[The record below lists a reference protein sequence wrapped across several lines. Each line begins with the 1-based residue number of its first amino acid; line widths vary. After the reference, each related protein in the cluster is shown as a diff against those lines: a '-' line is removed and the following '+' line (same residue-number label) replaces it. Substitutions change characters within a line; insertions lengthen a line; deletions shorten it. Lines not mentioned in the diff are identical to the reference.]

1 MGSTLKPYIFLFTAA
16 SVSSRIEDRG
26 CHFSIFVAST
36 AQLKNVKYQ
45 PSPDLLKIWYEYFIS
60 FEAEPEFIKPQ

>member
-1 MGSTLKPYIFLFTAA
+1 MGSTAKFDIVLFTAA

-45 PSPDLLKIWYEYFIS
+45 PSPDLLKMWYEYFIS
-60 FEAEPEFIKPQ
+60 FEKEPEFIKPQ